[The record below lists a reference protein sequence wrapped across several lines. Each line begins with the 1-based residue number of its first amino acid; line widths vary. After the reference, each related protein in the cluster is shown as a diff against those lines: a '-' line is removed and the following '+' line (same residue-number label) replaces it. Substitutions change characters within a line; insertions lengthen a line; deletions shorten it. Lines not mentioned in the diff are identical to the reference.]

1 MKKPKQNILYLILA
15 ASFLLST
22 GCTDEPSVLPVVEG
36 TPLTVTAEIGTTDY
50 SSTRAVALN
59 SYDRSDF
66 IAGDRIN
73 VACSRNDVQLASS
86 G

>member
-66 IAGDRIN
+66 IAGDRIT
-73 VACSRNDVQLASS
+73 
-86 G
+86 